1 MTVNNRSKSNLLS
14 LKVTPN
20 AGRNEV
26 TGFTDGVLH
35 VKINAPP
42 VKGKANRELI
52 DFLSRV
58 FDVKKSAITI
68 VKGQTS
74 RNKTI
79 AVEGMGQEDIL
90 KKINL

>member
-79 AVEGMGQEDIL
+79 AVEGMSQEDIL
-90 KKINL
+90 KKIIH

>member
-1 MTVNNRSKSNLLS
+1 MTANNQSQSNQLS

-20 AGRNEV
+20 AGRNEI

-52 DFLSRV
+52 DFLSEVLGVR
-58 FDVKKSAITI
+58 KSAITI

-74 RNKTI
+74 RNKII
-79 AVEGMGQEDIL
+79 ALAGMSREDIL
-90 KKINL
+90 KRLTS